1 MRNQRDCPSKSMGK
15 RDLTLIDLDT
25 ILERGK
31 LNIPPPPFRKT
42 KKKNFT
48 LNPIFGYVHNSRT
61 KTGFLTNNVE
71 I

>member
-31 LNIPPPPFRKT
+31 LNIPPPFRKT
-42 KKKNFT
+42 KKKEFYIKPNFW
-48 LNPIFGYVHNSRT
+48 ICA
-61 KTGFLTNNVE
+61 
-71 I
+71 

>member
-31 LNIPPPPFRKT
+31 LNIPPPPSEKQ
-42 KKKNFT
+42 KKRI
-48 LNPIFGYVHNSRT
+48 LH
-61 KTGFLTNNVE
+61 
-71 I
+71 